1 MKSKVNF
8 KKYSCSSI
16 IFTEGV
22 VKLYDTIV
30 NPNLLIRRINIS
42 ATSLKKETP
51 QESFEQLSLFDD
63 LSKKENDKLLEK
75 EMKAQASINKI
86 KKRFGKNAIMKGM
99 NLEDGATMKE
109 RNNQIG
115 GHKA

>member
-1 MKSKVNF
+1 
-8 KKYSCSSI
+8 
-16 IFTEGV
+16 
-22 VKLYDTIV
+22 
-30 NPNLLIRRINIS
+30 
-42 ATSLKKETP
+42 
-51 QESFEQLSLFDD
+51 
-63 LSKKENDKLLEK
+63 
-75 EMKAQASINKI
+75 MKAQASINKI